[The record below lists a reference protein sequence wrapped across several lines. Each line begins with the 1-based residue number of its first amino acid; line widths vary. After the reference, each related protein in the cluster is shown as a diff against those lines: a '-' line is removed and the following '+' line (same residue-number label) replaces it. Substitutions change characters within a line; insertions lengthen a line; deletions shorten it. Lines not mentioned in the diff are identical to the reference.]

1 MIRYVVLSLMVTLAA
16 LFSADKVHSQVI
28 MNRPG
33 ADTMKVVN
41 LINAD
46 RLSYAKTNDTTD
58 LQMLAGN
65 VQLKQGTTL
74 FKCDSAVLN
83 KRTKFMEAF
92 GNVHIVDND
101 TVNIRSQY

>member
-1 MIRYVVLSLMVTLAA
+1 MIRYVVLSLIVTITA
-16 LFSADKVHSQVI
+16 LFSPGKVHSQVI

-41 LINAD
+41 LIWAD

-65 VQLKQGTTL
+65 VQLKQGNTL

-83 KRTKFMEAF
+83 KRTRYLEAF

-101 TVNIRSQY
+101 TVNIRAQY